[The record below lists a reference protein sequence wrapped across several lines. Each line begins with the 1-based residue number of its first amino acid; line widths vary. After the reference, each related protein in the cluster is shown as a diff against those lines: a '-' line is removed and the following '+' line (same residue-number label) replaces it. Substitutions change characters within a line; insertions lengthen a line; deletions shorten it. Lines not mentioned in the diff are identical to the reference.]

1 MGVEST
7 RESQRNAYWKML
19 KLNQKIRRLLE
30 SLGSESFPPQLQ
42 AGAKQTKVKIDQ
54 HFGHYRKL
62 VDDFRELSYDLR
74 LQGDS
79 NCEPFQKHSR
89 YSDPVEVFPNWVAKY
104 RGPNY
109 SFGSLASDGEKI
121 SPEEGRDFSGFW
133 QLFRNVTPIGDDR
146 LDLWPS
152 YFGQSS
158 VGNWKLSRQRD
169 ILDELR
175 FPLSGADL
183 NGAIAVDLETSSL
196 SPLTGEI
203 LEIGIVELNG
213 PDPTQWH
220 RFSLRFDL
228 SSDRARALGTGSK
241 HIHGIAVED
250 LNGAPSIR
258 DEKVQE
264 LLKGY
269 LCSGRRIITHNG
281 PFEFRWL
288 SQYVD
293 GFFEANYDHLGLQ
306 SIIDTAILCKFAFS
320 IASTLGAEGNSLEA
334 TVKEL
339 GFAYE
344 DAHRAQADAA
354 MAALAAQGMLEL
366 LGAKKIQRLDPK
378 EYTLLLSLSLE
389 PPTL

>member
-7 RESQRNAYWKML
+7 RESQRNAYWRML
-19 KLNQKIRRLLE
+19 RLNQKIKRLLD
-30 SLGSESFPPQLQ
+30 SLSSDSFPPQPQ
-42 AGAKQTKVKIDQ
+42 VSAKQTKIKIDQ
-54 HFGHYRKL
+54 LFGHYRKL
-62 VDDFRELSYDLR
+62 VDDFRELSYELR
-74 LQGDS
+74 LQGES
-79 NCEPFQKHSR
+79 NCEAFQKHSR
-89 YSDPVEVFPNWVAKY
+89 YSDPAEIFPNWVAKY

-109 SFGSLASDGEKI
+109 SFGSMASDGERI

-133 QLFRNVTPIGDDR
+133 QLFRNVTPAGDDR

-158 VGNWKLSRQRD
+158 TGSWRIKHQRD

-203 LEIGIVELNG
+203 LEIGIVEIDG
-213 PDPTQWH
+213 SDPTKWR

-228 SSDRARALGTGSK
+228 SSDRARSLGTGSK
-241 HIHGIAVED
+241 HIHGISVED
-250 LNGAPSIR
+250 LAGAPSIR
-258 DEKVQE
+258 EERVQE
-264 LLKGY
+264 LLKSY

-293 GFFEANYDHLGLQ
+293 GFFEANYDHFGLQ
-306 SIIDTAILCKFAFS
+306 TIIDTAILCKFVFS
-320 IASTLGAEGNSLEA
+320 MASAMGAGGNSLEA

-339 GFAYE
+339 GFVYE

-354 MAALAAQGMLEL
+354 MAALSAQGMLEL
-366 LGAKKIQRLDPK
+366 LGARKIQRLDPQ
-378 EYTLLLSLSLE
+378 EYTLLLSSSLE